1 MSSLQKLEVLGASAK
16 YDTCASTASHRRLK
30 RSTGYIGAP
39 VASGVCHSFLP
50 DGRCVTLLKVLY
62 TNKCIHSC
70 NYCFNSTLTSCAT
83 RQRTSFEP
91 EELARLFMNL
101 YLRNYVEGLF
111 LSSGVC
117 KNAECTMES
126 MIEVVQR
133 LRMKE
138 NFEGYIHLKILPDT
152 PYHLIKEGV
161 GYADRV
167 SVNCEAPNKSRFQEL
182 SATKD
187 YKNDILTRM
196 AWIKGFKKGGNL
208 PAGHTTQFVVGGAGE
223 SDHELLKMAVWLYDN
238 MLLNR
243 SYYSAFH
250 PIQDTPLEHAPQT
263 PVIRE
268 HRLYQSD
275 WLLRKYNFKFCE
287 IELAFDDTGNI
298 PLAADPKLLIA
309 NADPQ
314 RYPLE
319 INEANYKDLV
329 HVPGIGPLS
338 ARRIINLRKNHIG
351 IEEFD
356 QLKNIGVVLKRA
368 RPYITVSHRRQ
379 TQLDNFIGKKDLE
392 ATQHVLHDWY

>member
-16 YDTCASTASHRRLK
+16 YDTCASTASNRTLRR
-30 RSTGYIGAP
+30 SAGYIGAP
-39 VASGVCHSFLP
+39 VASGICHSFLP

-62 TNKCIHSC
+62 TNKCIHDC
-70 NYCFNSTLTSCAT
+70 HYCFNATSCAT

-91 EELARLFMNL
+91 EELTHLFMNL

-117 KNAECTMES
+117 QNAERTMEGL
-126 MIEVVQR
+126 IEVVKG

-138 NFEGYIHLKILPDT
+138 NFEGYIHMKILPDA
-152 PYHLIKEGV
+152 PYYLIKEGV
-161 GYADRV
+161 QYADRV

-182 SATKD
+182 SSTKE

-196 AWIKGFKKGGNL
+196 AWIKGFKKKHGNI

-223 SDHELLKMAVWLYDN
+223 SDRELLKMSVWLYDN

-250 PIQDTPLEHAPQT
+250 PIQNTPLENASPT
-263 PVIRE
+263 PIIRE
-268 HRLYQSD
+268 HRLYQTD
-275 WLLRKYNFKFCE
+275 WLYRKYDFKFCE
-287 IELAFDDTGNI
+287 LELAFDDNGNI

-314 RYPLE
+314 RFPVE
-319 INEANYKDLV
+319 INEASYEDLV

-338 ARRIINLRKNHIG
+338 AQRVINLRKNKIA
-351 IEEFD
+351 IEEFE
-356 QLKNIGVVLKRA
+356 QLKNMGVVLKRA
-368 RPYITVSHRRQ
+368 RPYITVSHKRQ
-379 TQLDNFIGKKDLE
+379 TQLDNFLEKKDIKV
-392 ATQHVLHDWY
+392 AQNVLHEWY

>member
-16 YDTCASTASHRRLK
+16 YDTCASTASNRTLK
-30 RSTGYIGAP
+30 RSAGYIGAP
-39 VASGVCHSFLP
+39 VASGICHSFLP

-62 TNKCIHSC
+62 TNKCVHAC
-70 NYCFNSTLTSCAT
+70 NYCFNATSCTT

-117 KNAECTMES
+117 KNAEYTMEG
-126 MIEVVQR
+126 MIQVVQR

-152 PYHLIKEGV
+152 PYYLIKEGIN
-161 GYADRV
+161 YADRV

-182 SATKD
+182 SSTKD
-187 YKNDILTRM
+187 YKNDILTRI
-196 AWIKGFKKGGNL
+196 AWIKGFKRQGNL

-223 SDHELLKMAVWLYDN
+223 SDRELLKMSVWLYDN

-250 PIQDTPLEHAPQT
+250 PIQNTPLEHAPPT

-275 WLLRKYNFKFCE
+275 WLLRKYSFKFCE

-319 INEANYKDLV
+319 INEASYKDLV

-338 ARRIINLRKNHIG
+338 ARRIINLRKNRIG

-368 RPYITVSHRRQ
+368 RPYITVSHKRQ
-379 TQLDNFIGKKDLE
+379 TQLENFLGKKDIE
-392 ATQHVLHDWY
+392 VTHHVLHDWY